1 MRPAVFMLILLCAG
15 CWNTRASVGV
25 IAPTSKAGVEL
36 IGDHA
41 VIGHACG
48 FGQRERRAFDDA
60 LAKQPGAEALARVD
74 LADHGNCALV
84 LARPARFSPGATL
97 SPPALSSERSHEDR
111 QPEPGTSL
119 VYFYRFDIGRSR
131 REVTLALDGGP
142 TVRLDNEGATALTIK
157 PGTYSGK
164 ATRAGDT
171 VPIAKLELAADRV
184 YYIRVANT
192 GAFQPSAMFGVIG
205 SRSRSSFMVELREP
219 AFGAAELKW
228 LAERAD
234 K

>member
-1 MRPAVFMLILLCAG
+1 MRSAVYMLVLLCAG

-25 IAPTSKAGVEL
+25 IAPTAKTGVEL
-36 IGDHA
+36 IGGDA

-60 LAKQPGAEALARVD
+60 LARQPGAEALARVE

-84 LARPARFSPGATL
+84 LARPARFAPGATL
-97 SPPALSSERSHEDR
+97 PPPELSGERGHEDR
-111 QPEPGTSL
+111 QPEPGTAL
-119 VYFYRFDIGRSR
+119 VYVYRFDIGRSR
-131 REVTLALDGGP
+131 KEVTLALDGGP
-142 TVRLDNEGATALTIK
+142 TVRLENEGATALTIK

-171 VPIAKLELAADRV
+171 VPIAKLELQADRV
-184 YYIRVANT
+184 YYVRVANT

-205 SRSRSSFMVELREP
+205 SKSRSSFVVELREP

-228 LAERAD
+228 LAQHAD